1 MQYHLTEAQA
11 NHLSCMMKTNNNTR
25 RAFSTV
31 EILVVLSAVMVTMY
45 IAAPA
50 LKSVGS
56 SVYSWFSTPAPTAA
70 AKACESAVASTAAA
84 VDGLTS
90 VLTGK

>member
-1 MQYHLTEAQA
+1 
-11 NHLSCMMKTNNNTR
+11 MKNNNTR

-50 LKSVGS
+50 AKAVGS
-56 SVYSWFSTPAPTAA
+56 SLYSWFATPAPTAA
-70 AKACESAVASTAAA
+70 GKACEQAVAAT
-84 VDGLTS
+84 TS
-90 VLTGK
+90 VLDRATEALTGK